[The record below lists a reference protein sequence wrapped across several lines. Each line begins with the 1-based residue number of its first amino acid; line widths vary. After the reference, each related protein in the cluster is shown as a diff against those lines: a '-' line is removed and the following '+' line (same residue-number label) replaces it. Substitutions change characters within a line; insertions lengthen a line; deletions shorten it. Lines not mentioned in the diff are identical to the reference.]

1 MFKKKKDMKKKYF
14 APNMEVVKIQT
25 QQMLAA
31 SPGYGGTTDATSGNL
46 APEFEPDNEF
56 DWSDWKF

>member
-1 MFKKKKDMKKKYF
+1 MKKKYF

>member
-31 SPGYGGTTDATSGNL
+31 SPSAELYGENATEPGM
-46 APEFEPDNEF
+46 APEFEWTDWEF
-56 DWSDWKF
+56 